1 MQIKKTKD
9 DVECRRLKMKTSQDI
24 HIESQVFIK
33 GEYEEIIHTCD
44 I

>member
-9 DVECRRLKMKTSQDI
+9 DVEFRILKMKTTQDI
-24 HIESQVFIK
+24 QIESQVFIK
-33 GEYEEIIHTCD
+33 EKYEEIIHTCD

>member
-9 DVECRRLKMKTSQDI
+9 DVECRILKMKTTQDI
-24 HIESQVFIK
+24 QIESRVFIK
-33 GEYEEIIHTCD
+33 AKYEEIIHTCD